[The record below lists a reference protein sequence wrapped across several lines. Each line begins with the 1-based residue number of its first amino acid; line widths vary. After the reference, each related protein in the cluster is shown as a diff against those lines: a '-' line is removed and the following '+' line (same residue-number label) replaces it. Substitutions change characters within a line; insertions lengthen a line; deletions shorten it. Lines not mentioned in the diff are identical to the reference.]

1 MFPRFCRA
9 AAAPLLSLLLS
20 LFVSAPRAAPAA
32 LPPAVAAA
40 LDRAKLPR
48 DAVVVMVQEVG
59 TGTPRLAW
67 QVDRPVNPASLMKLL
82 TTFASLDLLGPAW
95 RWSTPV
101 WLQGTLR
108 DGVLDGNLVIKG
120 SGDPKLV
127 VERVWLLL
135 RRVQQLG
142 VREIRGDIVLDRS
155 GFAEPEASAFD
166 FDGEGL
172 RPYNVRADALM
183 LNYKAL
189 AFTFTPDAARGV
201 AMISVDPPLAG
212 VGVGTSVPLAG
223 GGCNDWRGA
232 LRADFADPA
241 RLHFAG
247 NYPAACGEKT
257 WPVAYADPKRYNERA
272 IAGMWLDMGG
282 RLSGSVHDGAAPATT
297 PPTFT
302 LSSPTLADV
311 IRDINKY
318 SNNVM
323 AQQLFLTL
331 ALTQRGSGT
340 PEAARDLLRQWA
352 GDRLGPT
359 ATAGLVID
367 NGSGLSREGR
377 VSARLLAQLLLA
389 AWASPV
395 MPELMSSLPV
405 SGVDGT
411 LGPRRAAPSGPSPS
425 GGDTE
430 GVSGS
435 SFPSRATLGRA
446 HLKTGSLRDVAG
458 VAGYVLAYSGRRYV
472 MVAIANHANANAAG
486 PVFDALVQWTANDS
500 GPVVIE
506 PTQN

>member
-9 AAAPLLSLLLS
+9 AAAPLLLSLLLS
-20 LFVSAPRAAPAA
+20 LSVSTPRAAPAA
-32 LPPAVAAA
+32 LPPTVAAA

-48 DAVVVMVQEVG
+48 DAMVMMVQEVG

-108 DGVLDGNLVIKG
+108 DGVLEGNLVIKG

-127 VERVWLLL
+127 IERVWLLL

-189 AFTFTPDAARGV
+189 AFTFTPDPARGV
-201 AMISVDPPLAG
+201 ATISTDPPLAG
-212 VGVGTSVPLAG
+212 VGVDASVPLAG
-223 GGCNDWRGA
+223 GSCNDWRGA
-232 LRADFADPA
+232 LRADFADPL
-241 RLHFAG
+241 RLRFAG
-247 NYPAACGEKT
+247 NYPAACGEKV
-257 WPVAYADPKRYNERA
+257 WPVAYADAKRYNERA

-282 RLSGSVHDGAAPATT
+282 RLSGSVHDGVAPATT

-311 IRDINKY
+311 IRDMNKY

-359 ATAGLVID
+359 AAAGLVID

-411 LGPRRAAPSGPSPS
+411 LQQ
-425 GGDTE
+425 
-430 GVSGS
+430 
-435 SFPSRATLGRA
+435 SRATLGRA

-472 MVAIANHANANAAG
+472 VVAIANHANANAAG

-500 GPVVIE
+500 GPVAIE

>member
-1 MFPRFCRA
+1 MFLRFFRA
-9 AAAPLLSLLLS
+9 AAAPLLSLMLS
-20 LFVSAPRAAPAA
+20 LLASAAHAAPAA
-32 LPPAVAAA
+32 LPAAVTAA

-48 DAVVVMVQEVG
+48 DAMVTMVQEVG
-59 TGTPRLAW
+59 TTGTPRLAW
-67 QVDRPVNPASLMKLL
+67 QVDRPMNPASLMKLM

-108 DGVLDGNLVIKG
+108 DGVLEGNLVIKG

-127 VERVWLLL
+127 IERVWLLL

-155 GFAEPEASAFD
+155 GFAELEASAFD

-189 AFTFTPDAARGV
+189 ALTFTPDPARGV
-201 AMISVDPPLAG
+201 ATISADPPLAG
-212 VGVGTSVPLAG
+212 VGVDTSVPLAG
-223 GGCNDWRGA
+223 GSCSDWRSA
-232 LRADFADPA
+232 LRADFADA
-241 RLHFAG
+241 LSLRFAG

-272 IAGMWLDMGG
+272 IAGMWRDMGG
-282 RLSGSVHDGAAPATT
+282 RLSGSVRDGAAPATT
-297 PPTFT
+297 AATFT
-302 LSSPTLADV
+302 LSSPTLAEV
-311 IRDINKY
+311 IRDMNKY
-318 SNNVM
+318 SNNVI

-340 PEAARDLLRQWA
+340 PEAARELLRQWA
-352 GDRLGPT
+352 GDRLG
-359 ATAGLVID
+359 AAAAAGLVID
-367 NGSGLSREGR
+367 NGSGLSRDGR
-377 VSARLLAQLLLA
+377 VSARLLAQLLLS

-411 LGPRRAAPSGPSPS
+411 LQQ
-425 GGDTE
+425 
-430 GVSGS
+430 
-435 SFPSRATLGRA
+435 SRATLGRA

-472 MVAIANHANANAAG
+472 VVAIANHANANAAG

-500 GPVVIE
+500 GPALIE

>member
-9 AAAPLLSLLLS
+9 AAAPLLLSLLLS
-20 LFVSAPRAAPAA
+20 LSVSAPRAAPAA
-32 LPPAVAAA
+32 LPPTVAAA

-48 DAVVVMVQEVG
+48 DAMVMMVQEVG

-67 QVDRPVNPASLMKLL
+67 QVDRPMNPASLMKLM

-108 DGVLDGNLVIKG
+108 DGVLEGNLVIKG

-127 VERVWLLL
+127 IERVWLLL

-189 AFTFTPDAARGV
+189 AFTFTPDPARGV
-201 AMISVDPPLAG
+201 ATISTDPPLAG
-212 VGVGTSVPLAG
+212 VGVDASVPLAG
-223 GGCNDWRGA
+223 GSCNDWRGA
-232 LRADFADPA
+232 LRADFADPL
-241 RLHFAG
+241 RLRFAG
-247 NYPAACGEKT
+247 NYPAACGEKV
-257 WPVAYADPKRYNERA
+257 WPVAYADAKRYNERA

-282 RLSGSVHDGAAPATT
+282 RLSGSVHDGVAPATA
-297 PPTFT
+297 PTFT
-302 LSSPTLADV
+302 LSSPTLAEV

-331 ALTQRGSGT
+331 ALTQHGSGT
-340 PEAARDLLRQWA
+340 PEVARDLLRQWA

-359 ATAGLVID
+359 AAAGLVID

-411 LGPRRAAPSGPSPS
+411 LQQ
-425 GGDTE
+425 
-430 GVSGS
+430 
-435 SFPSRATLGRA
+435 SRATLGRA

-472 MVAIANHANANAAG
+472 VVAIANHANANAAG

-500 GPVVIE
+500 GPVAIE

>member
-9 AAAPLLSLLLS
+9 AAAPLLLSLLLS
-20 LFVSAPRAAPAA
+20 LSVSTPRAAPAA
-32 LPPAVAAA
+32 LPPTVAAA

-48 DAVVVMVQEVG
+48 DAMVMMVQEVG

-108 DGVLDGNLVIKG
+108 DGVLEGNLVIKG

-127 VERVWLLL
+127 IERVWLLL

-189 AFTFTPDAARGV
+189 AFTFTPDPARGV
-201 AMISVDPPLAG
+201 ATISTDPPLAG
-212 VGVGTSVPLAG
+212 VGVDASVPLAG
-223 GGCNDWRGA
+223 GSCNDWRGA
-232 LRADFADPA
+232 LRADFADPL
-241 RLHFAG
+241 RLRFAG
-247 NYPAACGEKT
+247 NYPAACGEKV
-257 WPVAYADPKRYNERA
+257 WPVAYADAKRYNERA

-282 RLSGSVHDGAAPATT
+282 RLSGSVHDGVAPATT

-311 IRDINKY
+311 IRDMNKY

-359 ATAGLVID
+359 AAAGLVID
-367 NGSGLSREGR
+367 NGSRLSREGR

-411 LGPRRAAPSGPSPS
+411 LQQ
-425 GGDTE
+425 
-430 GVSGS
+430 
-435 SFPSRATLGRA
+435 SRATLGRA

-472 MVAIANHANANAAG
+472 VVAIANHANANAAG

-500 GPVVIE
+500 GPVAIE

>member
-9 AAAPLLSLLLS
+9 AAAPLLLSLLLS
-20 LFVSAPRAAPAA
+20 LSVSAPRAAPAA
-32 LPPAVAAA
+32 LPPTVAAA

-48 DAVVVMVQEVG
+48 DAMVMMVQEVG

-67 QVDRPVNPASLMKLL
+67 QVDRPMNPASLMKLM

-108 DGVLDGNLVIKG
+108 DGVLEGNLVIKG

-127 VERVWLLL
+127 IERVWLLL

-189 AFTFTPDAARGV
+189 AFTFTPDPARGV
-201 AMISVDPPLAG
+201 ATISTDPPLAG
-212 VGVGTSVPLAG
+212 VGVDVSVPLAG
-223 GGCNDWRGA
+223 GSCNDWRGA
-232 LRADFADPA
+232 LRADFADPL
-241 RLHFAG
+241 RLRFAG
-247 NYPAACGEKT
+247 NYPAACGEKV
-257 WPVAYADPKRYNERA
+257 WPVAYADAKRYNERA

-282 RLSGSVHDGAAPATT
+282 RLRGSVHDGVAPATA
-297 PPTFT
+297 PTFT
-302 LSSPTLADV
+302 LSSPTLAEV

-331 ALTQRGSGT
+331 ALTQHGSGT
-340 PEAARDLLRQWA
+340 PEVARDLLRQWA

-359 ATAGLVID
+359 AAAGLVID

-411 LGPRRAAPSGPSPS
+411 LQQ
-425 GGDTE
+425 
-430 GVSGS
+430 
-435 SFPSRATLGRA
+435 SRATLGRA

-472 MVAIANHANANAAG
+472 VVAIANHANANAAG

-500 GPVVIE
+500 GPVAIE